1 MHKALGSTP
10 NTTKILKKYK
20 VIHNKK
26 KANSFEHGTSQI
38 INGS

>member
-1 MHKALGSTP
+1 
-10 NTTKILKKYK
+10 

-38 INGS
+38 INGSWIVVIMVHWYQQ